1 MGQSTSSGCFA
12 SKSLKLAV
20 FGKSVS
26 SGLDLGL
33 SVRAVEATASAWE
46 RCLADCE
53 RNGLELL
60 AAPKQV
66 NISGEIQGLQLQ
78 SWIHIRYKTKLFICA
93 VKGKIFAP
101 GWARTT
107 NLSVNSRTR

>member
-1 MGQSTSSGCFA
+1 MGQSASSGAFA

-66 NISGEIQGLQLQ
+66 QISPLTVTLFTVTLFTVTPRLQ
-78 SWIHIRYKTKLFICA
+78 
-93 VKGKIFAP
+93 
-101 GWARTT
+101 
-107 NLSVNSRTR
+107 

>member
-1 MGQSTSSGCFA
+1 MLSLSLLLSSDIHALIFLSYRFCIVGQSASSGAFA
-12 SKSLKLAV
+12 AKSLKLAV

-46 RCLADCE
+46 RCLADCD

-66 NISGEIQGLQLQ
+66 IKENSGTYP
-78 SWIHIRYKTKLFICA
+78 W
-93 VKGKIFAP
+93 
-101 GWARTT
+101 
-107 NLSVNSRTR
+107 

>member
-1 MGQSTSSGCFA
+1 MFQVLIPHPCALTLSPTVKRDSSNPLIFLSYRFCIVGQSASSGAFA
-12 SKSLKLAV
+12 AKSLKLAV

-46 RCLADCE
+46 RCLADCD

-66 NISGEIQGLQLQ
+66 RKFRN
-78 SWIHIRYKTKLFICA
+78 
-93 VKGKIFAP
+93 
-101 GWARTT
+101 
-107 NLSVNSRTR
+107 

>member
-1 MGQSTSSGCFA
+1 MGQSASSGAFA

-66 NISGEIQGLQLQ
+66 QISPLTVTL
-78 SWIHIRYKTKLFICA
+78 KA
-93 VKGKIFAP
+93 VSSRVMESMHPSA
-101 GWARTT
+101 GW
-107 NLSVNSRTR
+107 LSVMHRVKKYATNDPKIE

>member
-26 SGLDLGL
+26 SGLGL

>member
-1 MGQSTSSGCFA
+1 MFQVLIPHPRALTLSLPLSSDIHPLIFLSYRFCIVGQSASSGAFA
-12 SKSLKLAV
+12 AKSLKLAV

-46 RCLADCE
+46 RCLADCD

-66 NISGEIQGLQLQ
+66 RKFRN
-78 SWIHIRYKTKLFICA
+78 
-93 VKGKIFAP
+93 
-101 GWARTT
+101 
-107 NLSVNSRTR
+107 

>member
-1 MGQSTSSGCFA
+1 MHFVVVTRHCPLDKRVTTSRFCIVGQSASSGAFA
-12 SKSLKLAV
+12 SKTLKLAV

-53 RNGLELL
+53 RNALELL

-66 NISGEIQGLQLQ
+66 ND
-78 SWIHIRYKTKLFICA
+78 
-93 VKGKIFAP
+93 
-101 GWARTT
+101 
-107 NLSVNSRTR
+107 

>member
-1 MGQSTSSGCFA
+1 MFQVLIPHPCALTLSLSPSVKRHSSSYLPSHRFCIVGQSASSGA
-12 SKSLKLAV
+12 LAAKSLKLAV

-46 RCLADCE
+46 RCLVDCD

-66 NISGEIQGLQLQ
+66 RKFRN
-78 SWIHIRYKTKLFICA
+78 
-93 VKGKIFAP
+93 
-101 GWARTT
+101 
-107 NLSVNSRTR
+107 